1 MRYSKYRREE
11 TSKVRQTN
19 PIWRGIGCILILITP
34 IVSFAI
40 ANEIMLSGVVQDFIY
55 LPPTL
60 RYTVTLPVIG
70 VPVPFFYGTLSL
82 TVVVMVAL
90 FAAFFVVYSALY
102 KILGPSPYGP
112 TDVPP
117 VRPNRRIRKS
127 R

>member
-11 TSKVRQTN
+11 KSREKPTN

-40 ANEIMLSGVVQDFIY
+40 ANEVMLSGIVQDYIY

-70 VPVPFFYGTLSL
+70 IPVPYFYGTLSL
-82 TVVVMVAL
+82 TVAVMVAL
-90 FAAFFVVYSALY
+90 FAVIFVVYSAMY

-117 VRPNRRIRKS
+117 VRASRRTKKS

>member
-19 PIWRGIGCILILITP
+19 PIWRGIGCILMLITP